1 MNCALEESIFTEG
14 CSIFKDIKTDN
25 DSLFDKQYWLGK
37 LMDWV
42 MKDPD
47 FKVDLF
53 RFVDVLPM
61 LSSSEQVSKHIK
73 EYLLKGE
80 RDVPMLMNTALK
92 AATFSLTQGIAAKA
106 IRKNVS
112 EMAQKF
118 IAGSNVIEAQAIIKK
133 LDAEGFC
140 FTVDLLGE
148 KTLSDAE
155 ADSYQERYIRLIHDL
170 PALIKRAT
178 IHEDPPNVS
187 VKISALSSRLMETDP
202 SYSIHDLK
210 KRVLPILR
218 AAREMGVFIN
228 FDVENFQSHEI
239 CFELFKDIAESP
251 EFRSWPHLGIVIQA
265 YLKKSP
271 QLAADMIA
279 LATRRNTPLTIR
291 LVKGAYWDYE
301 TIKAEQ
307 LGHEVPV
314 FQQKA
319 LTDLNYESLSK
330 LLIDNTPLIRP
341 AFASHNIRSLS
352 HGIAYANTK
361 GVDKN
366 AYEIQMLYG
375 MAEAERRAFANRG
388 HRVRIYM
395 PLGDM
400 LPGMS
405 YLVRRLLEN
414 TSQMGFLRLSHHDH
428 HDIESLLKRPSA
440 EELSKPAA
448 HSFQNASLADFT
460 DEMCRQKFKLA
471 IENTLRLL
479 PISVPI
485 VINGKRISS
494 TSTKKT
500 HCPSQLSLQLAHTV
514 LAEKSMAHDA
524 VMACEKNYPQLAST
538 SLKER
543 ASHLTALAHNL
554 EQDRFNLAALICLEV
569 GKTWA
574 EADADVAEAV
584 DFCHYYAE
592 RALVELAPQTMKVAG
607 EINTLSYFGRGPSVV
622 IAPWN
627 FPLAILCGMSVSAY
641 VAGNPIIMKPA
652 EQSCATAYALFQHM
666 EKAQFLPGSFHFLPG
681 VGEEI
686 GPILVNHPLTANIC
700 FTGSMNVGHQI
711 IQNANTQVAGQT
723 HMKRVICEM
732 GGKNAI
738 IVDDDADLDE
748 AVVGIINS
756 SCIYA
761 GQKCSAASRI
771 IAIGSIKD
779 ALIQRLAEA
788 ASSLTIGP
796 SYEPSTFMGPV
807 VDNEAFLRLKDA
819 QQKLHHDAN
828 IRIIHTQN
836 APDGGYYV
844 PPLIVES
851 KDPNH
856 WVMQQELFG
865 PIIALYHAGD
875 LAEALRVAN
884 NTDYALT
891 GAFFSRSP
899 NNIAY
904 ATEHF
909 QVGNLYINSKCTGAM
924 VWRQPFGG
932 YKMSGVGLKAGGPS
946 YLLQLVDSKV
956 VSENTMRRGFAPEI
970 SV

>member
-1 MNCALEESIFTEG
+1 MNSTLEDAIYAEG
-14 CSIFKDIKTDN
+14 CSIFEDIKADK

-42 MKDPD
+42 MKDPE
-47 FKVDLF
+47 FKIDLF

-61 LSSSEQVSKHIK
+61 LSSGDQVSKHIK
-73 EYLLKGE
+73 EYLQKGDRE
-80 RDVPMLMNTALK
+80 VPMLMNTALK
-92 AATFSLTQGIAAKA
+92 AATFSFTQGIAAKA

-118 IAGSNVIEAQAIIKK
+118 IAGSNVLEAQATIKR

-170 PALIKRAT
+170 PSIIKRPFN
-178 IHEDPPNVS
+178 HDDPPNVS
-187 VKISALSSRLMETDP
+187 VKISALSSRLMEADP
-202 SYSIHDLK
+202 GFSIHDLK

-218 AAREMGVFIN
+218 AAHEVGVFIN

-239 CFELFKDIAESP
+239 CFELFKDLAESA
-251 EFRSWPHLGIVIQA
+251 EFKSWPHLGIVIQA
-265 YLKKSP
+265 YLTKSP
-271 QLAADMIA
+271 KLAADMIE
-279 LATRRNTPLTIR
+279 LAKRRQAPLTIR

-307 LGHEVPV
+307 LGHTTPV
-314 FQQKA
+314 FQQKSH
-319 LTDLNYESLSK
+319 TDLNYEFLSK
-330 LLIDNTPLIRP
+330 LLIDHVPIIRP
-341 AFASHNIRSLS
+341 AFGSHNIRSLS
-352 HGIAYANTK
+352 HAIAYANSL
-361 GVDKN
+361 GVDKKD
-366 AYEIQMLYG
+366 YEIQMLYG

-414 TSQMGFLRLSHHDH
+414 TSQMGFLRLSHHEH
-428 HDIESLLKRPSA
+428 HDMESLLTRPSGAESLLKPPTHA
-440 EELSKPAA
+440 
-448 HSFQNASLADFT
+448 FQNAPLADFT
-460 DEMCRQKFKLA
+460 HETYRQNFKEAL
-471 IENTLRLL
+471 EKTLSLL

-485 VINGKRISS
+485 VIDGKRISS
-494 TSTKKT
+494 TNTKKT
-500 HCPSQLSLQLAHTV
+500 QCPSKLSLQLTNTY
-514 LAEKSMAHDA
+514 LTDKSLAHDA
-524 VMACEKNYPQLAST
+524 VLACEKYHKQGSP
-538 SLKER
+538 SLNER
-543 ASHLTALAHNL
+543 YSHLIELANNL
-554 EQDRFNLAALICLEV
+554 EKDRFNLAALICLEV

-574 EADADVAEAV
+574 EADADVAEAI
-584 DFCHYYAE
+584 DFCRYYAQQ
-592 RALVELAPQTMKVAG
+592 ALVELAPQTMKIAG
-607 EINTLSYFGRGPSVV
+607 EINTLSYFGRGPSVI

-627 FPLAILCGMSVSAY
+627 FPLAILCGMSVAAY

-652 EQSCATAYALFQHM
+652 EQACATAYALFQHM
-666 EKAQFLPGSFHFLPG
+666 EKAQFHPGSFHFLPG
-681 VGEEI
+681 IGEEI
-686 GPILVNHPLTANIC
+686 GPTLVNHPHIANIC

-711 IQNANTQVAGQT
+711 IQNANTHVAGQT

-748 AVVGIINS
+748 AVMGIINS
-756 SCIYA
+756 ACIYA
-761 GQKCSAASRI
+761 GQKCSAASRV

-779 ALIQRLAEA
+779 ALVQRLKEA

-796 SYEPSTFMGPV
+796 SFEPSTFMGPV
-807 VDNEAFLRLKDA
+807 IDDEAFLRLKEA
-819 QQKLHHDAN
+819 QQKLHHDPD
-828 IRIIHTQN
+828 IKIIHTQS
-836 APDGGYYV
+836 APQGGHFI
-844 PPLIVES
+844 PPLIVQTHN
-851 KDPNH
+851 PHH

-865 PIIALYHAGD
+865 PIVAIFHAMD
-875 LAEALRVAN
+875 IDEAIKVAN

-899 NNIAY
+899 SNIAY
-904 ATEHF
+904 ATERL

-924 VWRQPFGG
+924 VSRQPFGG
-932 YKMSGVGLKAGGPS
+932 FKMSGVGFKAGGPS

-956 VSENTMRRGFAPEI
+956 VTENTMRRGFAPEI